1 MEKSDFGEI
10 LNLEQFIKLMS
21 VIKTEQLRKKK
32 EKLQEQGLAEDYP
45 EE

>member
-32 EKLQEQGLAEDYP
+32 EKLQEQGFAEDYP